1 MSILWR
7 LVLKLEG
14 GDAWHTWITSE
25 RADEG
30 PFVVALRAMFG
41 MERGLNLRQNLA
53 NGLILNWLWVPA
65 LLSLTTLRV
74 RLAARDASR
83 QRAVA
88 LIGGLAVMFTWTTL
102 TFPTFSV
109 PRYATPLTL
118 LVLLIIFVGL
128 GLWPRRARP
137 FVVAALLITAMLG
150 AWSPT
155 DPVSRSLWHTV
166 SIGGERVYDTPWE
179 ARGPDRSVY
188 NLAVLRP
195 SERMNARL
203 RRIFATNVDFVT
215 GDCDSMKFGEKLFSV
230 GFAPSRL

>member
-53 NGLILNWLWVPA
+53 NALILNWLWVPA
-65 LLSLTTLRV
+65 LLA
-74 RLAARDASR
+74 LATVVFVWKRGTAAR

-118 LVLLIIFVGL
+118 LVLLIVFVGL
-128 GLWPRRARP
+128 GLWPRARAAVRGRRAAGRPRRSAPGRRPTRSRARS
-137 FVVAALLITAMLG
+137 G
-150 AWSPT
+150 
-155 DPVSRSLWHTV
+155 
-166 SIGGERVYDTPWE
+166 TP
-179 ARGPDRSVY
+179 
-188 NLAVLRP
+188 
-195 SERMNARL
+195 
-203 RRIFATNVDFVT
+203 
-215 GDCDSMKFGEKLFSV
+215 
-230 GFAPSRL
+230 